1 MPRLSRRSV
10 TEFNDGDNM
19 ISEKNNDDH
28 DDSINVHHRRKRQRV
43 NYNEDEMFSDLDD
56 ENINTN
62 DDRNGHDDDD
72 EDDEDDIIK
81 PKKQERVE
89 VKTNYDADD
98 DFKVSTASKS
108 TSSQNRNNRRTR
120 NSHHNDEDEDVEY
133 SEASSVNDGD
143 EDEDDEYLSDDSVKK
158 RKSSVS
164 AFVVNDE
171 EDGADIA
178 YGSRRSRA
186 KRLSRR
192 SQPSGV
198 SASRKTR
205 RNGARRTRSHIDEDD
220 DEDDGNFE
228 GDYSTDKNNST
239 IIGNGEK
246 ELNPDD
252 KAEVLSLQDE
262 LKELQ
267 EDSPINSPVQRNLR
281 ERNKRVDYTIP
292 PAITNDL
299 QFEQMSSTNSAS
311 SPRRRGRFG
320 GFANGSSHF
329 PTSSFTANKNT
340 EIRRLFPTVGPF
352 GGGDVTALFQN
363 GGVPDSLTALGNADS
378 SDSDD
383 DDLFKPTDPNDT
395 SSKLNVSNN
404 SNTTINPNVITA
416 AINGMAGNPGAG
428 AASGAL
434 NKKKN
439 TLADTD
445 PLGIDTNIDFS
456 VVGGLD
462 NYINQLKEMITLPLL
477 YPEVYSKFHITPP
490 RGVLFH
496 GPPGTGK
503 TLMARALAA
512 SCSSQDK
519 KITFFMRKGADCLS
533 KWVGE
538 AERHLRLLFEEAKQ
552 QQPSIIFF
560 DEIDGLAPVRSSKQE
575 QIHASIVSTL
585 LALMDGM
592 DNRGQVI
599 VIGATNRPDSIDPAL
614 RRPGRFDREFYFPL
628 PDLKS
633 REEILRIHMRKWDN
647 QLDPKFIKQLSVLT
661 KGYGGADLRAL
672 CTESALNSIQR
683 AYPQIYA
690 STDKLK
696 INLNKIKVIPSD
708 FTRALSKIIP
718 SSARSAV
725 SSSAPLPEHVS
736 SLLDKNLEKV
746 IEKVNTLIPRE
757 KPPTVLEEA
766 HYVDFSAASEDGGF
780 AHQQFL
786 SILEKT
792 RCFRPRLLVSGKRG
806 LGQDYIMNAVLH
818 NLEGFHVQKLD
829 FVSIFSGATLSPESC
844 VIQLI
849 AEVKRH
855 RPSVI
860 CIPDIV
866 SFLNSSSQSLKS
878 TLSSLIKSISSS
890 DRVLLLGIVE
900 DDALLQLEEF
910 SHIPDELEEIFGFD
924 LDESVVKFDEI
935 SYDQREKYFEKLWA
949 ALRLTPFD
957 FNDLSVRPKKKLK
970 ELPKL
975 KITQPS
981 VPASNGNDSNSD
993 IKNAKEIARN
1003 DMRLKNTLKI
1013 RLSGLMDIFKVRY
1026 KRFKK
1031 PAIDDMYLVHLF
1043 NPGAYPNEIYQR
1055 RDDMILETTTGKLYY
1070 NIDLEVIEERL
1081 WNGFYSEPRQFLKD
1095 IEMILKDAKTSGERD
1110 RILKAN
1116 EMYANAQVGI
1126 EDIEVQFPIL
1136 AQQWKEV
1143 RKREKEREREYL
1155 VRTKE
1160 TRIQEEEK
1168 IPEPVQPATIS
1179 EIQEQASGISE
1190 LKEDGG
1196 IVSEAA
1202 AVGVTGSTDMAPVAA
1217 VAESLESEVNEDKLE
1232 SMDTDLSKQEQAQS
1246 QVQPGN
1252 DPFKEDET
1260 STMLPVKPVELGTD
1274 TEMQDVIVPVNEKT
1288 SLEAETVKTEN
1299 ISSVAESGL
1308 ESDVVVT
1315 PAIVVDSSVIATSKI
1330 DDAQEQKKEDDDDD
1344 EEEEEDI
1351 PLPAKPTLILDDN
1364 KVNEIR
1370 QQLLVGTSGWTVDGL
1385 EKLNATL
1392 MEIVW
1397 DDRMK
1402 IDKTVTLEKIA
1413 TVLEKKF
1420 SKH

>member
-10 TEFNDGDNM
+10 SDFNDGGNG
-19 ISEKNNDDH
+19 KNNNDD
-28 DDSINVHHRRKRQRV
+28 DDSINNHLRRKRQRV

-56 ENINTN
+56 ENIDSNN
-62 DDRNGHDDDD
+62 DRNGDDD
-72 EDDEDDIIK
+72 EDDDIVK
-81 PKKQERVE
+81 PKKQEKVE
-89 VKTNYDADD
+89 VKTDNDADD
-98 DFKVSTASKS
+98 DFNVFTASKS
-108 TSSQNRNNRRTR
+108 NSSHNRNNGRTR
-120 NSHHNDEDEDVEY
+120 NGHHNDEDEDVEY
-133 SEASSVNDGD
+133 SEAGSVNDVE

-171 EDGADIA
+171 EDGDDVA

-192 SQPSGV
+192 SQPSGF

-205 RNGARRTRSHIDEDD
+205 SNGARRTRSHIADDDE
-220 DEDDGNFE
+220 DEDDGNFDD
-228 GDYSTDKNNST
+228 DYSTDKNNST
-239 IIGNGEK
+239 INANGDK
-246 ELNPDD
+246 ELNPND

-320 GFANGSSHF
+320 GFATGSSHF
-329 PTSSFTANKNT
+329 PTTSFTANKNT

-363 GGVPDSLTALGNADS
+363 GGVPDSLTTLGNADS

-395 SSKLNVSNN
+395 SSKLSVSNN
-404 SNTTINPNVITA
+404 SNTTINPNVITT
-416 AINGMAGNPGAG
+416 AINGMMGNPGAG
-428 AASGAL
+428 TAPGVL
-434 NKKKN
+434 PKKKN

-647 QLDPKFIKQLSVLT
+647 QLDPNFIKQLSVLT

-736 SLLDKNLEKV
+736 ALLDKNLEKV

-860 CIPDIV
+860 CIPDII

-890 DRVLLLGIVE
+890 DRVLLLGVVE

-910 SHIPDELEEIFGFD
+910 AHISDELEEIFGFD

-949 ALRLTPFD
+949 ALKLTPFD

-975 KITQPS
+975 KITQP
-981 VPASNGNDSNSD
+981 PAPVTNGSD
-993 IKNAKEIARN
+993 LKSEIKNAKEIARN

-1126 EDIEVQFPIL
+1126 EDIEAQFPIL

-1155 VRTKE
+1155 VRIKE
-1160 TRIQEEEK
+1160 TQIEEEQK
-1168 IPEPVQPATIS
+1168 TSRQEQPATIS
-1179 EIQEQASGISE
+1179 EIQEQASGVSE

-1202 AVGVTGSTDMAPVAA
+1202 AVGVTSPTDVASA
-1217 VAESLESEVNEDKLE
+1217 AVVAESLESEVNENQLD
-1232 SMDTDLSKQEQAQS
+1232 SMDTSLDKQEQAQS
-1246 QVQPGN
+1246 QVQPDN

-1274 TEMQDVIVPVNEKT
+1274 TEIKDV
-1288 SLEAETVKTEN
+1288 LDQVKEENSHKDAAQSEN
-1299 ISSVAESGL
+1299 ISSADGSAVKSGVA
-1308 ESDVVVT
+1308 V
-1315 PAIVVDSSVIATSKI
+1315 PPVIAVSTSIVSTSKT
-1330 DDAQEQKKEDDDDD
+1330 DDAQKQDEDEDDD
-1344 EEEEEDI
+1344 EEEDI
-1351 PLPAKPTLILDDN
+1351 QLPAKPTLILDDN

-1402 IDKTVTLEKIA
+1402 IDKTMTLEKIA
-1413 TVLEKKF
+1413 NVLEKKF